1 MSSKLILS
9 SDDADSV
16 NVTVELFL
24 DLIQTVLNR
33 SPTPTDLW
41 ACLQTLTLPIL
52 GDTPLCPLWNS
63 EKPTLDVK
71 VPSWIW
77 QVGTIFGMIEID
89 HSCGTG
95 GLLYGDSRVYQNGP
109 YICKYQKQYDY

>member
-52 GDTPLCPLWNS
+52 GTRHCAR
-63 EKPTLDVK
+63 
-71 VPSWIW
+71 
-77 QVGTIFGMIEID
+77 
-89 HSCGTG
+89 CGTV
-95 GLLYGDSRVYQNGP
+95 RNQHWM
-109 YICKYQKQYDY
+109 